1 MVHGAQEKQ
10 AMEPFT
16 VHPVAMLAILAATL
30 FFILYA
36 ITSD

>member
-1 MVHGAQEKQ
+1 MD
-10 AMEPFT
+10 PFA
-16 VHPVAMLAILAATL
+16 VHPVAMLAILAAAI